1 MTLVCE
7 QCLGSGEVLLTD
19 EDHLPDSVI
28 PPRPDDMPK
37 ELLIEGL
44 PLPRKALCT
53 CREKPSA
60 VRWIEVAA

>member
-1 MTLVCE
+1 MLVCE
-7 QCLGSGEVLLTD
+7 QCLGSGQVELHE

-44 PLPRKALCT
+44 PVPRKVLCT
-53 CREKPSA
+53 CMESPSS
-60 VRWIEVAA
+60 VRYIEVAA